1 MTKATGQCRVVH
13 TSIERCV
20 AVLDKQKSI
29 PLYLQLKKLLEAE
42 IARGGLPP
50 HSRVPSERDLG
61 EQYGISRMT
70 ARQALAELIQ
80 EGRLYTSAGKGTF
93 VAEPKISQS
102 IQSLT
107 SFSEEMPAR
116 GLLPGTSLL
125 GRELVPANALVAE
138 RLRVA
143 EEAPVV
149 RLERLRL
156 ANQEPMALETAFL
169 HFIGM
174 ERLLAADVEGSL
186 YLWLR
191 EHFNITPSEAFQEFE
206 ARLAQPRERT
216 LLHLHDGAPVL
227 LLQRTTYDGGRQPF
241 EYVQS
246 VYRGDRYR
254 FGARLVRLGAA

>member
-42 IARGGLPP
+42 IARGSLPP
-50 HSRVPSERDLG
+50 HSRVPSERELG

-70 ARQALAELIQ
+70 ARQAL
-80 EGRLYTSAGKGTF
+80 
-93 VAEPKISQS
+93 
-102 IQSLT
+102 T
-107 SFSEEMPAR
+107 SFSEEMRAR

-125 GRELVPANALVAE
+125 GRELVPANALIAE

-143 EEAPVV
+143 EEVPVV

-169 HFIGM
+169 HFTGM

-191 EHFNITPSEAFQEFE
+191 EQFNITPSEAFQEFE

>member
-1 MTKATGQCRVVH
+1 MLNKHSPV
-13 TSIERCV
+13 
-20 AVLDKQKSI
+20 

-42 IARGGLPP
+42 IAHGGLPL
-50 HSRVPSERDLG
+50 HSRVPSERELS

-107 SFSEEMPAR
+107 SFSEEMRAR
-116 GLLPGTSLL
+116 GLSPTATLI
-125 GRELVPANALVAE
+125 GRELVAANTVVAE
-138 RLRVA
+138 RLRVD
-143 EEAPVV
+143 EEALVV

-156 ANQEPMALETAFL
+156 ANQEPMALETAYL
-169 HFIGM
+169 HFPGM
-174 ERLLAADVEGSL
+174 ERLLAADLEGSL
-186 YLWLR
+186 YVWLR
-191 EHFNITPSEAFQEFE
+191 AHFNITPAEAFQEFE
-206 ARLAQPRERT
+206 ARLVQPRERA
-216 LLHLHDGAPVL
+216 LLHLHDGAAVL
-227 LLQRTTYDGGRQPF
+227 LLQRTTYDGDRQPF